1 MSLSKILENDI
12 GLTDIDSELDEGIEN
27 ELIQRADFRETW
39 IFEDVTI
46 GY

>member
-1 MSLSKILENDI
+1 MGKILESDI
-12 GLTDIDSELDEGIEN
+12 GLTDIDSEFDDDIEN

-39 IFEDVTI
+39 LFEDVTI